1 MAKEATTL
9 ETQNLIYE
17 RRVRRLRMTGGVSRS
32 DLINKVNSVTGSEG
46 TKKPVKP
53 SKPTPEPSPKAT

>member
-17 RRVRRLRMTGGVSRS
+17 RRIRRLRMTGGVSRS
-32 DLINKVNSVTGSEG
+32 DLINKVNSVTGSER
-46 TKKPVKP
+46 TKNPVKP
-53 SKPTPEPSPKAT
+53 PKLTPEPSTKAT